1 MFSDRIDKQ
10 FEKKSDS
17 ENIKGL
23 IFSIIDL

>member
-10 FEKKSDS
+10 FENKSDS